1 MKNLKILYFHAKW
14 CSRCAFVWHEFLL
27 PLTRGYE
34 IQRIDVDIQPEL
46 AMKYTVDKLPC
57 TILLK
62 GSKVEYKRF
71 GGVETDKIS
80 EILENDKS

>member
-14 CSRCAFVWHEFLL
+14 CSRCVFVWHEFLL
-27 PLTRGYE
+27 PLTME
-34 IQRIDVDIQPEL
+34 CQMQKVDVDIQPEL

-62 GSKVEYKRF
+62 GNEVKYKRF
-71 GGVETDKIS
+71 GGVETDKILA
-80 EILENDKS
+80 ILENDKS

>member
-27 PLTRGYE
+27 PLIKKCE
-34 IQRIDVDIQPEL
+34 VERIDVDIHPEL

-57 TILLK
+57 TIFIHDGKVKYK
-62 GSKVEYKRF
+62 GF
-71 GGVETDKIS
+71 GGVETDKLL
-80 EILENDKS
+80 EMLENDKN

>member
-1 MKNLKILYFHAKW
+1 MQK
-14 CSRCAFVWHEFLL
+14 V
-27 PLTRGYE
+27 
-34 IQRIDVDIQPEL
+34 DVDIQPEL

-62 GSKVEYKRF
+62 GNEVKYKRF
-71 GGVETDKIS
+71 GGVETDKIL